1 MKNVIVKIANVNV
14 VVPNKEAK
22 HRKQVRIKIN
32 EWCNK
37 YGRTAKQIER
47 WKRNHPSQSIEPPK
61 RY

>member
-22 HRKQVRIKIN
+22 HRKQVRRKMN
-32 EWCNK
+32 EWLNR
-37 YGRTAKQIER
+37 YGRTTKQIAR
-47 WKRNHPSQSIEPPK
+47 WKKNHPSQSIEPPK